1 MLLIINEEFIMKKIF
16 SLSRYGAKIVGM
28 LLIAGFLFTIEAGAM
43 VSRPQ
48 VPLLSLTGAD
58 DGYDSYV
65 YPDGRLW
72 IPPSSTKTREILVP
86 VFIQNNFFTFNPNEY
101 IVPPIYSFKFSVFY
115 DAAAVQAVGV
125 LQNHPQYMEDFL
137 SLFGTIDEDPPFSNG
152 WNVNWD
158 DREDLNYWKYMDE
171 DTWNH
176 IKDAPG
182 SQVKRGRRMT
192 ITGTSAMPMRTND
205 ILTTDY
211 WYVLIYLKFKVVGK
225 LNIGDPNTTYLQ
237 TPMYIAPDEI
247 YYNDLDVT
255 KNEAYKGF
263 THIYKN
269 PLSDYPAV
277 PAFSGLGGLD
287 NEGMIQEDL
296 FLKEPYK
303 PGSIIVRISNGE
315 PTFAFPSDVN
325 EGYTITKLSEAEYEL
340 DQVITIDSGNVA
352 KSNSLQILLANG
364 VERTRL
370 NYITVETNE
379 PWLFTSTE
387 KDNKALRFRSI
398 RYIDNDILGALQ
410 DPAGETTTDDGPFY
424 LNIICDPSKLD
435 NNGYDEKTGIYFG
448 YITFKSPYAQYENVR
463 LKVKFIHIRP
473 PYEPNGPNNAEGTL
487 SGIYMNIRNSRSDIG
502 DSKTLVFGTAHRGTA
517 GVDSLFGE
525 YHPSTGLSTTD
536 FDARFF
542 PYAAICPQTAAKYPN
557 GFGDF
562 SPNARDPYSNS
573 RDIRDYNYNG
583 THIFFVRFNA
593 AGDANYPVVLT
604 WDTRQFPE
612 GSRLFLRDTA
622 NGKLFPAVDMRKS
635 TAIDGQGFIR
645 SFTFADASI
654 TSFLIEYSLPKE
666 IKYVDQNEQ
675 PIIKRGWN
683 LLSLP
688 VRPVN
693 STWNV
698 FYPKA
703 INVPYFFSQNQ
714 YQEENILRPG
724 IGYFVKYGNDV
735 DKFFTGTEIRDIQFP
750 FDMIKVHEGDLQDVD
765 DPTIRGGWNAIGALS
780 FPVNITEI
788 EFTKYE
794 SSPVP
799 TNAYVLKY
807 GVWSYKTDKGY
818 EEVSQLLPGL
828 GYWIKVNSTGY
839 YKLVAKNFGENT
851 YCGKTSADVSKIEIL
866 NASTKLTIRDNAQH
880 ESDLFV
886 VNNPAVENRT
896 FELPPAPP
904 TELYDVRFA
913 GNLYVGKND
922 VEIIRLQ
929 AVSYP
934 VAIEVSNTNDVYTF
948 SDAITGE
955 VYGSTYNNNKSV
967 IISKSASN
975 LIKVEKTSS
984 VTNSGVSV
992 YPNPVVSNAT
1002 IEFAVKETGNV
1013 TIKLYNEVG
1022 TEIMTIVDAQYNAGV
1037 YTTDID
1043 ASALSNGSYILKVAN
1058 GSNLTISK
1066 INILK

>member
-1 MLLIINEEFIMKKIF
+1 MKKIF
-16 SLSRYGAKIVGM
+16 SISQYGAKIVGL
-28 LLIAGFLFTIEAGAM
+28 LLIAAFLFTVEAGAI

-48 VPLLSLTGAD
+48 APLLSLTGDA
-58 DGYDSYV
+58 DGYDAYV

-115 DAAAVQAVGV
+115 DAAAVQSVGV

-137 SLFGTIDEDPPFSNG
+137 YLNGTIDEDPPYSAG

-158 DREDLNYWKYMDE
+158 DKEDINYWKYMDPE
-171 DTWNH
+171 TWYQ

-182 SQVKRGRRMT
+182 SQVLRGRRMT
-192 ITGTSAMPMRTND
+192 VTGTSVMPMRTND
-205 ILTTDY
+205 KLTTDS

-247 YYNDLDVT
+247 VYNDLDVT

-269 PLSDYPAV
+269 PLSDYPAI
-277 PAFSGLGGLD
+277 PAFPGLGGLD
-287 NEGMIQEDL
+287 NEDIDPESL
-296 FLKEPYK
+296 FLTEPYK
-303 PGSIIVRISNGE
+303 PGSIIVKISDGE
-315 PTFAFPSDVN
+315 PVFEFPSDVN
-325 EGYTITKLSEAEYEL
+325 GGYTISKHSEAEYEL
-340 DQVITIDSGNVA
+340 EQVITIDSGNTT

-370 NYITVETNE
+370 NYISVQTNE
-379 PWLFTSTE
+379 PWLFTATE
-387 KDNKALRFRSI
+387 ADNKAKRYRSI
-398 RYIDNDILGALQ
+398 RYIDDDILGTLF
-410 DPAGETTTDDGPFY
+410 DPAGDRTTDDGPFY
-424 LNIICDPSKLD
+424 LNIICDPTKLD
-435 NNGYDEKTGIYFG
+435 NNGYDEKTGIYYG
-448 YITFKSPYAQYENVR
+448 YITFKSPYAKYENVR
-463 LKVKFIHIRP
+463 LRVKFVYIRP
-473 PYEPNGPNNAEGTL
+473 PFEPKGTSNPEGSI
-487 SGIYMNIRNSRSDIG
+487 SGIYMNIRNSRVAQG
-502 DSKTLVFGTAHRGTA
+502 DSKTLVFGTGHRGTV

-525 YHPSTGLSTTD
+525 YHPSVGLSAAS

-542 PYAAICPQTAAKYPN
+542 PFAPIYPNNAVKYPN
-557 GFGDF
+557 GYGDF
-562 SPNARDPYSNS
+562 SPNARIPYSSS

-583 THIFFVRFNA
+583 THIYYVKFNA
-593 AGDANYPVVLT
+593 GGDANYPVVLT
-604 WDTRQFPE
+604 WDTRQFPD
-612 GSRLFLRDTA
+612 GARLFIRDTA
-622 NGKLFPAVDMRKS
+622 NGQLFPAVDMRTS
-635 TAIDGQGFIR
+635 TPIDAQGFIR

-654 TSFLIEYSLPKE
+654 TGFLIEYSLPKE
-666 IKYVDQNEQ
+666 IKYVDQDDK

-693 STWNV
+693 ATWNV

-714 YQEENILRPG
+714 YQEESVLRPG
-724 IGYFVKYGNDV
+724 VGYFVKYGTDV
-735 DKFFTGTEIRDIQFP
+735 DKLFSGTEIRNIEAP
-750 FDMIKVHEGDLQDVD
+750 FDVVKVHEGDLPDVD
-765 DPTIRGGWNAIGALS
+765 DATIRGGWNAIGGLS
-780 FPVNITEI
+780 FPINITEI
-788 EFTKYE
+788 EFSKYE
-794 SSPVP
+794 TASVP
-799 TNAYVLKY
+799 SNAYVLKF

-828 GYWIKVNSTGY
+828 GYWVKVNSTGY
-839 YKLVAKNFGENT
+839 YKLIAKNLPPTGDKASINDT
-851 YCGKTSADVSKIEIL
+851 KIDVL

-886 VNNPAVENRT
+886 VNNPLVDNRT

-922 VEIIRLQ
+922 VETIRLQ
-929 AVSYP
+929 AVTYP
-934 VAIEVSNTNDVYTF
+934 VAIEVNNTNAIYTF

-955 VYGSTYNNNKSV
+955 VYGSTTNNKSV
-967 IISKSASN
+967 IISKSSSN
-975 LIKVEKTSS
+975 LIKVEKTST
-984 VTNSGVSV
+984 VATTGVSV

-1002 IEFAVKETGNV
+1002 VEFEVKETGNV
-1013 TIKLYNEVG
+1013 TVKLYNEVG
-1022 TEIMTIVDAQYNAGV
+1022 TEIMTIIDAQYNAGV
-1037 YTTDID
+1037 YTSNID
-1043 ASALSNGSYILKVAN
+1043 ASALSNGSYILKVSN
-1058 GSNLTISK
+1058 GTNLTISK

>member
-16 SLSRYGAKIVGM
+16 SISQYGAKFVGL
-28 LLIAGFLFTIEAGAM
+28 LLIAAFLFSVEAGAIATK
-43 VSRPQ
+43 PQ
-48 VPLLSLTGAD
+48 APLLSLTGDA
-58 DGYDSYV
+58 DGYDAFV

-86 VFIQNNFFTFNPNEY
+86 VFIQNNFFTFNANEY

-137 SLFGTIDEDPPFSNG
+137 FLNGTIDEDPPYSAG

-171 DTWNH
+171 DTWNQ

-182 SQVKRGRRMT
+182 SQVKRGRRMS
-192 ITGTSAMPMRTND
+192 ITGTSVMPMRTND
-205 ILTTDY
+205 KLTTDS

-247 YYNDLDVT
+247 VYNDLDIT
-255 KNEAYKGF
+255 KNPVYKGF

-269 PLSDYPAV
+269 PLSDYPAL
-277 PAFSGLGGLD
+277 PPHPGLAGLD

-303 PGSIIVRISNGE
+303 PGSIMVRISNGE
-315 PTFAFPSDVN
+315 PTFEFPSDVN
-325 EGYTITKLSEAEYEL
+325 GGYTISKLSEAEYEL
-340 DQVITIDSGNVA
+340 EQVITIDSGNTA

-370 NYITVETNE
+370 NYITVQTNE
-379 PWLFTSTE
+379 PWLFTATQA
-387 KDNKALRFRSI
+387 DNKAKRFRSI
-398 RYIDNDILGALQ
+398 RYIDNDILGTLL
-410 DPAGETTTDDGPFY
+410 DPAGATTTDDGPLY
-424 LNIICDPSKLD
+424 LNIICDPTKLD
-435 NNGYDEKTGIYFG
+435 NNGYDEKTGLYYG
-448 YITFKSPYAQYENVR
+448 YITFKSPYAKYENVR
-463 LKVKFIHIRP
+463 LKVKFIYIRP
-473 PYEPNGPNNAEGTL
+473 PYEPKGANNTEGTV
-487 SGIYMNIRNSRSDIG
+487 SGIYMNIRNSRG
-502 DSKTLVFGTAHRGTA
+502 DNGDNKMLVFGTGHRATA

-525 YHPSTGLSTTD
+525 FHPSTGLSTNN

-542 PYAAICPQTAAKYPN
+542 PYPPIYKDESIKYPN

-562 SPNARDPYSNS
+562 SPNARAPWANS
-573 RDIRDYNYNG
+573 RDIRDYNLNG
-583 THIFFVRFNA
+583 THIYYVRFNA
-593 AGDANYPVVLT
+593 DGDANYPVVLT
-604 WDTRQFPE
+604 WDTRQFPD
-612 GSRLFLRDTA
+612 GARLFIRDTA
-622 NGKLFPAVDMRKS
+622 NGKLFPAVDMRTS
-635 TAIDGQGFIR
+635 TPIDGQGFIR

-654 TSFLIEYSLPKE
+654 SSFLIEYSLPKE
-666 IKYVDQNEQ
+666 IKYVDQDDK

-693 STWNV
+693 ATWNV

-714 YQEENILRPG
+714 YQEETELRPG
-724 IGYFVKYGNDV
+724 VGYFVKYGDDV
-735 DKFFTGTEIRDIQFP
+735 DKLFSGTEIRDIQAP
-750 FDMIKVHEGDLQDVD
+750 YDLVKVHEGDLQDVD

-780 FPVNITEI
+780 FPINITEI

-794 SSPVP
+794 NSNVP
-799 TNAYVLKY
+799 SNAYVLKY
-807 GVWSYKTDKGY
+807 GVWSYKTDRGY

-828 GYWIKVNSTGY
+828 GYWIKVNSVGY
-839 YKLVAKNFGENT
+839 YKLVAKNIP
-851 YCGKTSADVSKIEIL
+851 GKMSVNDSKFDIL

-904 TELYDVRFA
+904 AELYDVRFA

-922 VEIIRLQ
+922 VETIRLQ
-929 AVSYP
+929 GVSYP
-934 VAIEVSNTNDVYTF
+934 LAIEVSNTNDVYTF

-955 VYGSTYNNNKSV
+955 IFGSTNNNKSV
-967 IISKSASN
+967 VISKSSTN
-975 LIKVEKTSS
+975 LIKVEKTSA
-984 VTNSGVSV
+984 VANSGVSV

-1002 IEFAVKETGNV
+1002 VEFAVKETGNV
-1013 TIKLYNEVG
+1013 TVKLYNEVG

-1037 YTTDID
+1037 YTTSID
-1043 ASALSNGSYILKVAN
+1043 ASALSNGSYILKVSN